1 VIIGPA
7 DVSAGGIAP
16 WPHARDRLASA
27 CGWPPSR
34 HSGLGDGLRLE
45 AIAQRHAL
53 RRLLDAFAAYPC
65 TLIARRSS
73 DGAAAFLDAAALHPG
88 PIEPH
93 RFMSGVLVG
102 DCHYWDCRDWFPSRL
117 LVRVDDIEAILAH
130 LRRPEGGVPRP
141 SGGRPEGCDWP
152 AVRDALFARLDELG
166 PPHPQNGEGWRTKA
180 DVARWVQG
188 LPEGGGTTVGD
199 HAGFDTI
206 RKRVGEMLNGR
217 EKLVSPGSGRL

>member
-93 RFMSGVLVG
+93 RFMCGVLAG
-102 DCHYWDCRDWFPSRL
+102 DCEYWDDRDWFPSQL
-117 LVRVDDIEAILAH
+117 LVRIGSIEAILAH
-130 LRRPEGGVPRP
+130 LRRPEGGVPHL
-141 SGGRPEGCDWP
+141 SGGRPERCDWP
-152 AVRDALFARLDELG
+152 AVRDAVFARLDRIG
-166 PPHPQNGEGWRTKA
+166 PPSQQNIAGWQTKA
-180 DVARWVQG
+180 DVARWIEG
-188 LPEGGGTTVGD
+188 LPEGGGVTVGD
-199 HAGFDTI
+199 SAGFDTI
-206 RKRVGEMLNGR
+206 RKRVREMLTDW
-217 EKLVSPGSGRL
+217 EKQVSPGLPRP